1 MILKISPQVSDI
13 DLFQHINH
21 LAILRWFEAGRMPIC
36 RLFTPDHNLAL
47 MRLVMVHVEADFLA
61 EMFLGSD
68 VEIRTTIS
76 KIGNSSF
83 HIAQEAYQN
92 GKLSARGTVVLVH
105 FDRETKKAIP
115 ITPEIKENLEDIRR
129 QTVDGR

>member
-1 MILKISPQVSDI
+1 
-13 DLFQHINH
+13 
-21 LAILRWFEAGRMPIC
+21 MPIC
-36 RLFTPDHNLAL
+36 RLFAPDHNLAL

-68 VEIRTTIS
+68 VEIRTGIS

-115 ITPEIKENLEDIRR
+115 ITPEIREQMKNIK
-129 QTVDGR
+129 